1 MRPQGAVPR
10 QMTRKGAVADLPQEG
25 VPGDQHD
32 QDYRST
38 AREHRRVDTAL
49 YGRARAMLALLKDV
63 NRLLP
68 LMPQPVQKQ
77 MVPSLTT
84 LHAELSGLLYT
95 AYLLAS
101 VHPHSDDFGI
111 E

>member
-1 MRPQGAVPR
+1 
-10 QMTRKGAVADLPQEG
+10 MT
-25 VPGDQHD
+25 

-68 LMPQPVQKQ
+68 LMPQA
-77 MVPSLTT
+77 S
-84 LHAELSGLLYT
+84 AEANGAL
-95 AYLLAS
+95 AYY
-101 VHPHSDDFGI
+101 VTCRTQWTPIHSIPACQCAPTF
-111 E
+111 